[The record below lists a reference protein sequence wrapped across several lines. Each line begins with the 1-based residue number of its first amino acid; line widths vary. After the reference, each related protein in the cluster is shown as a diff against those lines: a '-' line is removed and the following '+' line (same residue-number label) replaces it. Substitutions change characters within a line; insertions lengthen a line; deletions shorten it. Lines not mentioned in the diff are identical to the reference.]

1 MCMIFSLSIPETKQT
16 MGMGQILQQRWHRLG
31 HFCFLSPLSYVPSF
45 SFLFLAKSALRVCL
59 FEGEIWWIENFREE
73 IGRNFFLE
81 YVWLGG
87 NEGK

>member
-1 MCMIFSLSIPETKQT
+1 MYDFLSLHIRKPSKQ
-16 MGMGQILQQRWHRLG
+16 WAWDK
-31 HFCFLSPLSYVPSF
+31 FCSKGGTDWATFVLSPLSYVPSF